1 MSLQP
6 NCHSVVNCVD
16 IRGQPKISPDSDNAP
31 SIGDRAAVL
40 PGGAAKSS
48 LCRRIPVKA
57 AGLTAGRRFVSG
69 VCKLAYQI
77 VAIRENEKVSC
88 ERMSVLIAIA
98 KARVWASEGWQVV
111 VTDGEGKTLEPADF
125 DRLLA
130 A

>member
-1 MSLQP
+1 MPANCSQNGRP
-6 NCHSVVNCVD
+6 NCLGSVSY
-16 IRGQPKISPDSDNAP
+16 R
-31 SIGDRAAVL
+31 
-40 PGGAAKSS
+40 
-48 LCRRIPVKA
+48 
-57 AGLTAGRRFVSG
+57 G

-111 VTDGEGKTLEPADF
+111 VTDSEGKTLEPADF